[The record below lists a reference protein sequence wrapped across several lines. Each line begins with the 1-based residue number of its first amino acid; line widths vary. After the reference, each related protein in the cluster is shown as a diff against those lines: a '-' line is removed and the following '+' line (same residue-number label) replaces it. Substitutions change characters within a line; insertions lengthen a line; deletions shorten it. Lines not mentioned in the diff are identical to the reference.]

1 MPATK
6 RPGTHQFGKSSGI
19 VLDIG
24 IVGAGIAGLTAAAAA
39 THANLYLSVPKVYE
53 RSRFAN
59 KLGAAVNVGPNAAP
73 VLDAIGFDRKK
84 ARLVEVMEGKQFDGA
99 TLKVNYSGKYDDF
112 ASRFHAP
119 WYFSHRVDL
128 HNELKRLALE
138 PPAGVTPATLHLSSP
153 VASVDCEAGLLKF
166 QDGTELQK
174 DLIVG
179 ADGLHSVV
187 ARSVLGT
194 DIPAGVV
201 NECAYRFLIPT
212 SKLLN
217 NLVTKPLF
225 QEDVATFHVATGS
238 DRRLVWYPC
247 RDNAEDLKLWQL
259 AYRGPIRQWT
269 SGKAILIGD
278 AAHPMLPHQG
288 QGANQAIEDAGALG
302 VFLANVKDRNE
313 VPRRLESVQNIRR
326 DRAGAMQIFS
336 NAGQDESHRIEKEV
350 QPFIKGPVPK
360 NQAEFHD
367 WNFSYNILTDCQD
380 NVARLY

>member
-39 THANLYLSVPKVYE
+39 TLIRLGHSVYE

-247 RDNAEDLKLWQL
+247 RD
-259 AYRGPIRQWT
+259 
-269 SGKAILIGD
+269 
-278 AAHPMLPHQG
+278 G
-288 QGANQAIEDAGALG
+288 Q
-302 VFLANVKDRNE
+302 
-313 VPRRLESVQNIRR
+313 VQNFV
-326 DRAGAMQIFS
+326 ALHPS
-336 NAGQDESHRIEKEV
+336 SVYK
-350 QPFIKGPVPK
+350 KGPAAKEDWHGRGNVDDLV
-360 NQAEFHD
+360 ETFSGFHP
-367 WNFSYNILTDCQD
+367 SLVEIC
-380 NVARLY
+380 R